1 VARVF
6 FSEIVRLHGFPSS
19 IVSDRDPVFTSSFWR
34 ELFSLAGV
42 KLQFSTA
49 FHPQSDGQSEA
60 TNKIISM
67 YLRCLVGDRPR
78 TWLEWLPWAEFCY
91 NSSYQQSLKT
101 SPFEVVYGRAPPS
114 IRSYVPGDA
123 RLPAV
128 ERAMWDRDVFLAEI
142 RDRLEQAQQ
151 YHKAAY
157 DRKHRP
163 VQFNPGQWVWLRL
176 LHRPTASLQVQGR
189 SKLGPRFFG
198 PFQVLERVGEVA
210 YRLLLPAG
218 ARIHDVFHVGLL
230 KPFHG
235 VPPVQTPP
243 LPPLEHG
250 RVVIQPEKVLQ
261 GRLARGR
268 REVLV
273 RWAGTPAA
281 ESSWVDLD
289 IFREQFPAFQLEDE
303 LLFQGGRDVMVGNT
317 YSRRRRGQT
326 GVVIAQEKESNS
338 LQI

>member
-1 VARVF
+1 
-6 FSEIVRLHGFPSS
+6 
-19 IVSDRDPVFTSSFWR
+19 
-34 ELFSLAGV
+34 
-42 KLQFSTA
+42 
-49 FHPQSDGQSEA
+49 
-60 TNKIISM
+60 
-67 YLRCLVGDRPR
+67 
-78 TWLEWLPWAEFCY
+78 
-91 NSSYQQSLKT
+91 
-101 SPFEVVYGRAPPS
+101 
-114 IRSYVPGDA
+114 
-123 RLPAV
+123 
-128 ERAMWDRDVFLAEI
+128 
-142 RDRLEQAQQ
+142 
-151 YHKAAY
+151 
-157 DRKHRP
+157 
-163 VQFNPGQWVWLRL
+163 
-176 LHRPTASLQVQGR
+176 
-189 SKLGPRFFG
+189 
-198 PFQVLERVGEVA
+198 VA
-210 YRLLLPAG
+210 YKLLLPAG